1 MTQQNAAKTY
11 RSKAFTSPPV
21 RAVFPDLN
29 APDKFGSYKIA
40 VDVLNAPE
48 LKALFEQQAKD
59 TIAAG
64 QAKLETKKKP
74 TNSIF
79 KQGETKEGV
88 PFERIS
94 FKMKAEATRKGKTVK
109 QKPRLVDAQ
118 RNPMDEVVYGGS
130 LVKIAYCFQYTI
142 TPTGTYITPKLNAVQ
157 VIEHVGPGG
166 EASIDSLFDEEEG
179 YVTQGASASAED
191 SDEEQGETE
200 APKKDARD
208 F

>member
-1 MTQQNAAKTY
+1 MAEKSAAKTY
-11 RSKAFTSPPV
+11 RSKTFITPPV

-29 APDKFGSYKIA
+29 QPDKFGAYKVA
-40 VDVLNAPE
+40 VDVLNNPE
-48 LKALFEQQAKD
+48 LRATFEQQAAQ
-59 TIAAG
+59 TVTEG

-79 KQGETKEGV
+79 KQGEYKEV

-94 FKMKAEATRKGKTVK
+94 FKMKAETTRKGKK
-109 QKPRLVDAQ
+109 IAQKPRLVDAH
-118 RNPMDEVVYGGS
+118 RNPMDEVVFGGS

-142 TPTGTYITPKLNAVQ
+142 TPTGTFITPKLTAVQ
-157 VIEHVGPGG
+157 VLEHVGPGG

-179 YVTQGASASAED
+179 FVTQGPAPSGAGDEDGASEGSE
-191 SDEEQGETE
+191 
-200 APKKDARD
+200 DARD